1 MFELKLCCAI
11 LWNMIKFK
19 YQALQDNTKIIKGE
33 IEAQN
38 LREARE
44 LIRKLGFI
52 PTKVYTEV
60 AVEQTKVVEVNE
72 KPILKTQVKNLSLV
86 QKINFTSQLET
97 LLSAGIP
104 ILEALQ
110 CVENNSS
117 DLKLKTICA
126 NISDT
131 IASGMTFAQSLKN
144 LYGSVF
150 GVVYTSLVKTGEDAG
165 ELEATLQRMLIL
177 LRKQEAIKDKIVSAS
192 IYPAV
197 LLSMM
202 TGLSIIFAKFVF
214 PKFAEV
220 MTFNGA
226 DLPFL
231 AQSIMGFFNFI
242 DNFWWLV
249 LILIGATC
257 YVVMQLFKNPQIKSK
272 WDEFVLK
279 IPVISDFIT
288 YINLSNFMTVMHI
301 SYDAGVPI
309 MSGLELANKT
319 IGNYTIK
326 SKIFTSVN
334 LIRAGKTLTE
344 AFNCA
349 GVIPSALISMISAGE
364 KSGFLGKMF
373 HDCADVIDK
382 KVDMALEAMTKLF
395 EPAVILIM
403 GGAVLLIAIAFF
415 QAYVGMLGSLF

>member
-1 MFELKLCCAI
+1 MT
-11 LWNMIKFK
+11 K
-19 YQALQDNTKIIKGE
+19 YKYKALQDNTKIVEGE
-33 IEAQN
+33 IEAN
-38 LREARE
+38 DLREARE

-52 PTKVYTEV
+52 PTKVYTEDALHAQV
-60 AVEQTKVVEVNE
+60 QNVTKQERSTAKV
-72 KPILKTQVKNLSLV
+72 QVKHLSLS

-110 CVENNSS
+110 SIEVNSP
-117 DLKLKTICA
+117 DLKLKTICT
-126 NISDT
+126 NISAG
-131 IASGMTFAQSLKN
+131 IMSGMTFVQSLNKFYGN
-144 LYGSVF
+144 VFGSVYS
-150 GVVYTSLVKTGEDAG
+150 GLVKTGEDSG
-165 ELEATLQRMLIL
+165 ELESTLQRMLVM
-177 LRKQEAIKDKIVSAS
+177 LRKQDAIKGKIVNAS
-192 IYPAV
+192 IYPGV
-197 LLSMM
+197 LLTMM
-202 TGLSIIFAKFVF
+202 SGLLILFAKFVF
-214 PKFAEV
+214 PRFAEI
-220 MTFNGA
+220 MAFNGA

-231 AQSIMGFFNFI
+231 AQLIIGFFDFI

-249 LILIGATC
+249 LMIIGAGC
-257 YVVMQLFKNPQIKSK
+257 YVLVNMFKNPQIKSK

-279 IPVISDFIT
+279 IPVVSDFIT

-319 IGNYTIK
+319 VGNYTIK

-334 LIRAGKTLTE
+334 LLRARKTLSE
-344 AFNCA
+344 AFNRTS
-349 GVIPSALISMISAGE
+349 VIPHALLSMISAGE
-364 KSGFLGKMF
+364 KSGTLGKMF

-403 GGAVLLIAIAFF
+403 GGAVLFIAIAFF
-415 QAYVGMLGSLF
+415 QAYAGMLGSLF

>member
-1 MFELKLCCAI
+1 MA
-11 LWNMIKFK
+11 K
-19 YQALQDNTKIIKGE
+19 YKYKALQNNSKFIDGE
-33 IEAQN
+33 IQAN
-38 LREARE
+38 SLREARE

-52 PTKVYTEV
+52 PTKVYTEA
-60 AVEQTKVVEVNE
+60 AVEQTEVVEVNE
-72 KPILKTQVKNLSLV
+72 KPILKTQVKNLSLA

-97 LLSAGIP
+97 LLAAGIP

-110 CVENNSS
+110 CVENNSP
-117 DLKLKTICA
+117 DLKLKTICS
-126 NISDT
+126 NISDA
-131 IASGMTFAQSLKN
+131 IASGMTFAQSLKS

-192 IYPAV
+192 VYPSV

-202 TGLSIIFAKFVF
+202 TGLSIVFAKFVF

-220 MTFNGA
+220 MAFNGA

-231 AQSIMGFFNFI
+231 AESIMGFFNFI

-249 LILIGATC
+249 LMLIGAAC

-272 WDEFVLK
+272 WDEFILK
-279 IPVISDFIT
+279 VPVVSDFIT

-319 IGNYTIK
+319 VGNYTIK

-334 LIRAGKTLTE
+334 LVRAGKTLTE
-344 AFNCA
+344 AFNCT

-403 GGAVLLIAIAFF
+403 GGAVLFIAIAFF

>member
-1 MFELKLCCAI
+1 MTKY
-11 LWNMIKFK
+11 K
-19 YQALQDNTKIIKGE
+19 YQALHDNTKIIEGE
-33 IEAQN
+33 VEAQS

-44 LIRKLGFI
+44 QIRKLGFV
-52 PTKVYTEV
+52 PTKVYTEEVQQISTV
-60 AVEQTKVVEVNE
+60 AKTENINTQTS
-72 KPILKTQVKNLSLV
+72 LKHLSLS

-110 CVENNSS
+110 SVETNSP
-117 DLKLKTICA
+117 DLKIKTICM
-126 NISDT
+126 NIST
-131 IASGMTFAQSLKN
+131 GIMSGMTFAQSLNKF
-144 LYGSVF
+144 YGSVF
-150 GVVYTSLVKTGEDAG
+150 GPVYSGLVKTGEDAG
-165 ELEATLQRMLIL
+165 ELEATLQRMLVM
-177 LRKQEAIKDKIVSAS
+177 LRKQDAIKGKILNAS
-192 IYPAV
+192 IYPGV
-197 LLSMM
+197 LLTMM
-202 TGLSIIFAKFVF
+202 TGLLILFAKFVF
-214 PKFAEV
+214 PRFAGI
-220 MTFNGA
+220 MAFNGA

-231 AQSIMGFFNFI
+231 AQSIMEFFNFI

-249 LILIGATC
+249 LMIIGAGC
-257 YVVMQLFKNPQIKSK
+257 YVLINMFKNPQIKSK

-279 IPVISDFIT
+279 IPVVSDFIT

-301 SYDAGVPI
+301 SYDAGLPI

-319 IGNYTIK
+319 VGNYTIK

-334 LIRAGKTLTE
+334 LVRAGKTLTE
-344 AFNCA
+344 SFNRT
-349 GVIPSALISMISAGE
+349 GVIPQALLSMISAGE
-364 KSGFLGKMF
+364 KSGTLGKMF

-403 GGAVLLIAIAFF
+403 GGAVLFIAIAFY